1 MFILNELL
9 DSNGTYHFSEVRRL
23 PVFLLGQGKRCKS
36 GSVVISF
43 IGDWLPD
50 SVKLWCES
58 YEVTPFEPRVLQC
71 YNCWRFG
78 HVEKACRSARRC
90 GTCSQSHEDVE
101 ESGCSNPP
109 SCRNCHG
116 GDHEND
122 DPNCPKRAEEKAI
135 LGLKMSRKLPRQKAA
150 ALYKS
155 MKAAGEIDVEE
166 TLANSGKANPSQ
178 HEAKAAASPKSG
190 ANSSEPP
197 KGLRNLAES
206 LWSYLYPGQKMSNKP
221 GTSRSG
227 NRKSKQGEQ
236 EVSRG
241 NGGSQRGQRS
251 ARATLTPAQQKT
263 PLLLV
268 TNDTRRETDSSNQ
281 MNRDD
286 PYDIC

>member
-1 MFILNELL
+1 
-9 DSNGTYHFSEVRRL
+9 
-23 PVFLLGQGKRCKS
+23 VFLSGQGKRCKS

-43 IGDWLPD
+43 IGDWLPR

-58 YEVTPFEPRVLQC
+58 YQVTPFEPRVLQC

-90 GTCSQSHEDVE
+90 VTCSQSHEEGE
-101 ESGCSNPP
+101 ESECTNPP

-116 GDHEND
+116 EHEND

-166 TLANSGKANPSQ
+166 ETLANSGKANRSQ
-178 HEAKAAASPKSG
+178 HEAKAAVSPKSG

-197 KGLRNLAES
+197 KGLRNLAEG
-206 LWSYLYPGQKMSNKP
+206 LLSYLNLYPGQKMSNKP
-221 GTSRSG
+221 GASRSG

-236 EVSRG
+236 QVGRG
-241 NGGSQRGQRS
+241 NGNSQRGQRS

-268 TNDTRRETDSSNQ
+268 TNNTRRETGSSNE
-281 MNRDD
+281 MNPDD
-286 PYDIC
+286 PDDIC